1 MKITRREL
9 SLLIEKYIREQD
21 DLEPLEDDMGEE
33 DEEGLEELPDEEGV
47 ADEEVA
53 EPDEEAGVEAEAAPE
68 SVNIKLSF
76 TLPNSATKA
85 KVNIED
91 GTTQIVFK
99 KSNGKLV
106 DLNKKLEMNPG
117 SKKEIEQDI
126 IGTMM
131 AAIEKIKAPD
141 SVNKIRAAL
150 SAMLGK
156 EGDDSFIDSD
166 HNLSSMKSNVIAKYG
181 KND

>member
-9 SLLIEKYIREQD
+9 SLLIEKYILEQD
-21 DLEPLEDDMGEE
+21 DLEPLEDDTE
-33 DEEGLEELPDEEGV
+33 DEFEEELEELPDEEGV
-47 ADEEVA
+47 AAEEEV
-53 EPDEEAGVEAEAAPE
+53 EPDEETGVEAEAAPE
-68 SVNIKLSF
+68 GINIKLSF
-76 TLPNSATKA
+76 TLPNSDTKA

-91 GTTQIVFK
+91 GTAQVVFK

-117 SKKEIEQDI
+117 AKKEIEQDI

-141 SVNKIRAAL
+141 SVNKIRATL

-156 EGDDSFIDSD
+156 EGDDSFIDGD
-166 HNLSSMKSNVIAKYG
+166 HNLASMKSNVIAKYG